1 MREVAWLVAVKIKLK
16 LNSKGFNELLTGAEV
31 QELVEHHAEII
42 ANRCGEGY
50 ETRSFR
56 GGFGGGRRVATVR
69 PVTYEALKDEAENK
83 TLEKAV
89 HR

>member
-1 MREVAWLVAVKIKLK
+1 MAVKIKLK
-16 LNSKGFNELLTGAEV
+16 LNSKGFTELLTGEEV
-31 QELVEHHAEII
+31 KSLVEKHAETI
-42 ANRCGEGY
+42 AGRCGDGY
-50 ETRSFR
+50 EMRSFR

-69 PVTYEALKDEAENK
+69 PVTYAAIKDEAENK